1 MEVLGF
7 EQTKKILQKYKIPF
21 CRTEIFNSQDKALA
35 YAEKIGFPVVLKVHG
50 STIFHKSDIGGVK
63 IGISNKEEFY
73 LAWAEI
79 RNNSELKKIEG
90 ILVQEM
96 VKGNELTIGMKRDKQ
111 FGPVLMFGLGG
122 IFIEILKDVAFRV
135 APIDKKQALKMIAE
149 IKGYKLLQGYR
160 GKEGVNINKLSA
172 LLVNIA
178 RLSLR
183 EEKILSI
190 DFNPVMANKKAILVA
205 DFRLIT

>member
-7 EQTKKILQKYKIPF
+7 EQTKKILQKYRIPF

-63 IGISNKEEFY
+63 VGISNKEEFY

-79 RNNSELKKIEG
+79 RENSELKKIEG

-96 VKGNELTIGMKRDKQ
+96 VKGTELTVGMKRDSQ

-122 IFIEILKDVAFRV
+122 IFVEILKDVAFRA
-135 APIDKKQALKMIAE
+135 APINKKQALEMIAE

-160 GKEGVNINKLSA
+160 GKEGININKLAA

-183 EEKILSI
+183 EQKILSI
-190 DFNPVMANKKAILVA
+190 DFNPVMANKKAVLVA
-205 DFRLIT
+205 DFRLIV